1 MSVERKTVIV
11 GRSKPLL
18 NYVTACITMFN
29 SGAELVVLR
38 ARGEAINMAV
48 DVAQMLKKRFVSNVQ
63 ISNII
68 IDGENVTSRDGR
80 QLNLPVLEIELSIP
94 KQATSRKAIITDGN
108 RRQIRLKRKFA
119 KVVTNLPGRR
129 AAAVVRD
136 TSKYLSPS

>member
-1 MSVERKTVIV
+1 MSVVERKTVIV

-38 ARGEAINMAV
+38 ARGDAINMAV

-94 KQATSRKAIITDGN
+94 K
-108 RRQIRLKRKFA
+108 
-119 KVVTNLPGRR
+119 
-129 AAAVVRD
+129 
-136 TSKYLSPS
+136 

>member
-1 MSVERKTVIV
+1 MPVERKTVIV

-18 NYVTACITMFN
+18 NYVTACITMFT

-38 ARGEAINMAV
+38 ARGEAINVAV

-94 KQATSRKAIITDGN
+94 K
-108 RRQIRLKRKFA
+108 
-119 KVVTNLPGRR
+119 
-129 AAAVVRD
+129 
-136 TSKYLSPS
+136 